1 MANSRWA
8 DIKAE
13 HPEPNAA
20 DLAEISRDYDLGQ
33 LVYDLRTQAGL
44 TQTQLAERMET
55 TQSVVS
61 RLEEGGGASNRLD
74 TVKRLA
80 DAFDLYATLSLSPEP
95 LTPEPVGQIPPY
107 SVLLNRPSKKYA

>member
-8 DIKAE
+8 DIKAKYPT
-13 HPEPNAA
+13 PEPVELEA
-20 DLAEISRDYDLGQ
+20 ISRDYDLGQ

-44 TQTQLAERMET
+44 TQTELAKRMGS

-80 DAFDLYATLSLSPEP
+80 EALNLYASISLLPEP
-95 LTPEPVGQIPPY
+95 PKATPGT
-107 SVLLNRPSKKYA
+107 VLLNWPETAAS